1 MIPEEKQPALRRALH
16 EAFGVDEYED
26 IRPLS
31 GGLSSATAFKIVV
44 KGNPYLLKILRKVT

>member
-31 GGLSSATAFKIVV
+31 GGLSSAMAFKIVV